1 MSSQITN
8 NYITA
13 PTSPNSYI
21 TRKLSNMD
29 EARLFKKE
37 HDNWTKLYYKML
49 KGMEVMIDVQRQVQ
63 NIIKIV
69 KETNTTITEM
79 ERTILKA
86 SVKN

>member
-1 MSSQITN
+1 
-8 NYITA
+8 
-13 PTSPNSYI
+13 
-21 TRKLSNMD
+21 MD